1 MMGNGIVMLSFL
13 SRGEAPL
20 RQTEWKLAPLDEARE
35 RFLREVRFSPSVESV
50 PVLKAHDRVT
60 AKPVVARRSVPEWP
74 LAAMDGVA
82 VRAEMTV
89 EAAPDNPVRLSLGR
103 EAVWIDT
110 GDPLPDFA
118 DAVIPVEQI
127 GVVDEKQVEI
137 FNPVPSWK
145 HVRVIGE
152 DVCAGETILPSCHR
166 IRPIDLGVMLAS
178 GVEEVSVRVPPRI
191 AVIPTGSEL
200 VMPGQAPERGQ
211 IVESNGTVISGYL
224 REWGAVPV
232 YRGIVPDEPDHL
244 IQAVQMAVKKCDMVV
259 INAGSSAGSED
270 FTVSVIQKLGRVLQ
284 HGVATRP
291 GKPVILGIVEGKPV
305 VGLPGYPVS
314 AYLGLQW
321 FVRPLIEKWFGTP
334 IGEADQIRVRLGADV
349 SVKTGAEDFVRVA
362 VGEVRG
368 EMVAYPLAKGA
379 GVASSLSRAD
389 GWLRIPTDHSGWKAG
404 ESVTVELICPR
415 GSWENRLLVAGEP
428 DAGLDVLAG
437 QISSHIPGFTLFPLL
452 MGQEEGW
459 HTLRE
464 GRCHLVMSAGDISET
479 EEAQIKDAS
488 WVRIHGWRRV
498 RGWMMRSDT
507 GHRSIAEWFRQGAKL
522 LIHPRGTRSRQ
533 WLEAQWADW
542 GIEPEAMRGCHRVA
556 ANDRQIA
563 AAIAAGSADIGIG
576 CPAVARE
583 FGLLFVPAWEEDIQ
597 FVAPKDWLRSPM
609 GRLLIEVLHSRSFR
623 MRLEMLGGY
632 HCGKSGEK
640 IGSW

>member
-1 MMGNGIVMLSFL
+1 M
-13 SRGEAPL
+13 

-50 PVLKAHDRVT
+50 PVLQAHDRVT

-89 EAAPDNPVRLSLGR
+89 QAAPDNPVRLSLGR

-118 DAVIPVEQI
+118 DTIIPVEQI
-127 GVVDEKQVEI
+127 GVVDEKQVEV

-145 HVRVIGE
+145 HIRTVGE
-152 DVCAGETILPSCHR
+152 DVCAGETILPPCHR
-166 IRPIDLGVMLAS
+166 IRPIDLGVMLAA
-178 GVEEVSVRVPPRI
+178 GVEKVSVWQPPRV
-191 AVIPTGSEL
+191 AVIPTGNEL

-224 REWGAVPV
+224 REWGAIPD

-244 IQAVQMAVKKCDMVV
+244 IQAVQSSVKKCDMVV
-259 INAGSSAGSED
+259 LNAGSSAGSED
-270 FTVSVIQKLGRVLQ
+270 YTVSVIRKLGRVVQ

-314 AYLGLQW
+314 SYLGLQW
-321 FVRPLIEKWFGTP
+321 FVRPLIEKWFGIP
-334 IGEADQIRVRLGADV
+334 IGGANEIRVRLGADV
-349 SVKTGAEDFVRVA
+349 VVKTGAEDFVRVA
-362 VGEVRG
+362 LGEVRG

-389 GWLRIPTDHSGWKAG
+389 GWLRVPTDHHGWKAG
-404 ESVTVELICPR
+404 ERVTVELIRPR

-428 DAGLDVLAG
+428 DVGLDVLAG
-437 QISSHIPGFTLFPLL
+437 QIASQIPGSTLLPLP

-459 HTLRE
+459 RLLRE
-464 GRCHLVMSAGDISET
+464 GRCHLVLLAGDISVTGEAET
-479 EEAQIKDAS
+479 KDAS
-488 WVRIHGWRRV
+488 CVRIHGWSRV
-498 RGWMMRSDT
+498 RGWMMRSDP
-507 GHRSIAEWFRQGAKL
+507 GHQSIAEWLRRGAQL
-522 LIHPRGTRSRQ
+522 LIHPCGTRSRQ
-533 WLEAQWADW
+533 WLEAQLADW
-542 GIEPEAMRGCHRVA
+542 GIIPEDMRGCNRVA

-583 FGLLFVPAWEEDIQ
+583 FGLLFVPAWEEDVQ
-597 FVAPKDWLRSPM
+597 FVVPKDWLRSSM
-609 GRLLIEVLHSRSFR
+609 GRLLMEALQSCSFR
-623 MRLEMLGGY
+623 MCLEMLGGY
-632 HCGKSGEK
+632 RCGKSGEK
-640 IGSW
+640 IGSL